1 MGCTDVFVTAQKR
14 MGGEFAGPLIKKT
27 EKRVDWLKKGK
38 RVSINSKKI
47 VNFAAGKPE
56 KPANTEKK
64 TARKTAKS
72 GDVKP
77 ETVKKRATGTKKK

>member
-1 MGCTDVFVTAQKR
+1 MLVADAWDVRMFFVTAQKR

-47 VNFAAGKPE
+47 VNFAAGKSRRVPQRRL
-56 KPANTEKK
+56 PGGIHGKK
-64 TARKTAKS
+64 GKIYNPNQK
-72 GDVKP
+72 
-77 ETVKKRATGTKKK
+77 